1 MTTDTKQAQERI
13 RQAVNG
19 DHGEDQRRLAEQ
31 GMQLVALL
39 LAKNADYGGSAWQL
53 PTLAPGLSPR
63 EAIQCRM
70 SDKIQRLQTL
80 LSGTAP
86 EVLESAEDTMR
97 DLAGYCI
104 LWLGAPQA
112 VPEVITDVVDGI
124 RVEETVGT

>member
-1 MTTDTKQAQERI
+1 MVVDTKQAQERI

-39 LAKNADYGGSAWQL
+39 LAKNTDYGGSAWQI
-53 PTLAPGLSPR
+53 PTLAPELSPR

-70 SDKIQRLQTL
+70 SDKVQRLQTL

-86 EVLESAEDTMR
+86 EVLESTEDTMR

>member
-1 MTTDTKQAQERI
+1 MNTDTKQAQERI

-39 LAKNADYGGSAWQL
+39 LAKNADYGGSAWQI
-53 PTLAPGLSPR
+53 PTLAPGLSLR

-70 SDKIQRLQTL
+70 SDKIQRLQML
-80 LSGTAP
+80 LSGKAP
-86 EVLESAEDTMR
+86 EVLESTEDTMR

>member
-1 MTTDTKQAQERI
+1 MTTDSKQSQERI

-39 LAKNADYGGSAWQL
+39 LAKNADYGGSAWQI
-53 PTLAPGLSPR
+53 PTLAPVLSPR

-86 EVLESAEDTMR
+86 EVLESTADTMR

-112 VPEVITDVVDGI
+112 VPEVVTDVVDGI

>member
-1 MTTDTKQAQERI
+1 MTTDSKQSQERI

-39 LAKNADYGGSAWQL
+39 LAKNADYGGSAWQI
-53 PTLAPGLSPR
+53 PTLAPVLSPR

-86 EVLESAEDTMR
+86 EVLESTEDTMR